1 MRLLS
6 PFADLEQ
13 PVRQV
18 ELHLAELHEALK
30 TGDTG
35 ALEAASSALHRALTG
50 AVAHFR
56 TAAQQGKVPAPLRAR
71 LATASAQVAAQRQ
84 ALARA
89 TASLDR
95 AIDVLLPARS
105 PVYGANGQGSRMP
118 RGASLS
124 A

>member
-1 MRLLS
+1 MRLANPS
-6 PFADLEQ
+6 MDLEQ

-30 TGDTG
+30 TGDTM
-35 ALEAASSALHRALTG
+35 ALEVASTALHRALTG

-56 TAAQQGKVPAPLRAR
+56 TAAQQGAVPAPLRDR
-71 LATASAQVAAQRQ
+71 LALASAQVAAQRQ

-95 AIDVLLPARS
+95 AIDVLLPARA
-105 PVYGANGQGSRMP
+105 PVYGANGQGSRMS
-118 RGASLS
+118 RSACLS